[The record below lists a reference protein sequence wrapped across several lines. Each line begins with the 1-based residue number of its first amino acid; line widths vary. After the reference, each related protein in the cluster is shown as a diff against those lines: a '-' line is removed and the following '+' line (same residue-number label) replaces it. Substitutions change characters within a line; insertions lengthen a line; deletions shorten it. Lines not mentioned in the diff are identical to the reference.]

1 VQSMCARLRS
11 AIESRGRMLNLGSKV
26 DMAGSQIEVN
36 LFDGCFA
43 RVYDLFGF
51 GPSSYVRVHDKELS
65 IYCVI

>member
-1 VQSMCARLRS
+1 
-11 AIESRGRMLNLGSKV
+11 MLNLGSKV